1 MPIPSVSG
9 TSLPKRF
16 YSLDVLRGVAAL
28 VVVLWH
34 WQHFFLPLN
43 KQGVAFSVE
52 NQPMFGSLF
61 AFYKYGDN
69 AVQLFFCLSG
79 FIFFWLYSKRIA
91 EKSITFKSFSI
102 LRLSRLYPLHF
113 MTLIFVA
120 IFQLIYT
127 NITNTYFVYPFNDA
141 YHFFLNLFFISSW
154 GFQKGYSFNYP
165 IWSVSVE
172 ILLYAIFFVFCR
184 IFYQNII
191 AVIFAIIIGHFF
203 IYGLNRYIASGIEC
217 FFLGGIVFIVYMQ
230 IIKSGDN
237 LKLSIWLPLLASM
250 SWIVTI
256 ASVSS
261 IYDIT
266 QMHLPWIIQK
276 VVSAWLDFVL
286 FPMTIMSLALIETK
300 RGTLGKRL
308 AFVGD
313 ISYSSYL
320 LHFPL
325 QLAIATIMT
334 KMAINQTLYYSP
346 WFMVMFYFVLILLSL
361 ASHRYFEVPMQR
373 ILRMKANPTGNTV
386 IAL

>member
-1 MPIPSVSG
+1 MSSPSLCGNPV
-9 TSLPKRF
+9 PKRF

-43 KQGVAFSVE
+43 KQGVVFSAD
-52 NQPMFGSLF
+52 NQPIFGSLSV
-61 AFYKYGDN
+61 FYNYGDN

-91 EKSITFKSFSI
+91 ERSISFKSFSI

-113 MTLIFVA
+113 VTLIFVA
-120 IFQLIYT
+120 AVQLIYS
-127 NITNTYFVYPFNDA
+127 NMTNTYFVYPFNDA
-141 YHFFLNLFFISSW
+141 YHFLLNLFFVSSW

-191 AVIFAIIIGHFF
+191 AMIFAIILGHFF
-203 IYGLNRYIASGIEC
+203 MYGLNRYIASGIEC
-217 FFLGGIVFIVYMQ
+217 FFLGAIVFIVYMQ
-230 IIKSGDN
+230 VVKTGDVW
-237 LKLSIWLPLLASM
+237 KTSIWLPLLALGT
-250 SWIVTI
+250 WLYTI
-256 ASVSS
+256 EYVGSS
-261 IYDIT
+261 NVIT
-266 QMHLPWIIQK
+266 HGTLPWIFQK
-276 VVSAWLDFVL
+276 IESAWLDFVL
-286 FPMTIMSLALIETK
+286 FPMTILSLALIETK

-308 AFVGD
+308 SFVGD

-325 QLAIATIMT
+325 QLAVATVVT
-334 KMAINQTLYYSP
+334 KLAVSQTLYYSP
-346 WFMVMFYFVLILLSL
+346 WFMIVFFVVLILVSL
-361 ASHRYFEVPMQR
+361 ASHHYFEVPMQR
-373 ILRMKANPTGNTV
+373 MLRAKANPTVKTV
-386 IAL
+386 TAL